1 MSESPIEKKVPVK
14 PANSKP
20 KPKRNRPA
28 KPFAKAPSTAKAS
41 TFSDSIA
48 DRLGEK
54 LAAKLKKH
62 PDDVI
67 KRRIKEA
74 QSDPKVQEASAKF
87 GSN

>member
-1 MSESPIEKKVPVK
+1 MSESPIEKKVSSK
-14 PANSKP
+14 PANSKT

-28 KPFAKAPSTAKAS
+28 KPFAKASTAKAA
-41 TFSDSIA
+41 TFSDSIGG
-48 DRLGEK
+48 RLGEK

-67 KRRIKEA
+67 KRRIREA